1 MRITI
6 SITMLHLTFFFDLS
20 SIFKF
25 EDEIM
30 MLHATIR
37 KSGILLNPC
46 SETIINA
53 VDGFQLNLDSINFYI
68 TAKEN
73 FHSYIKIGA
82 DSEPVFIT
90 CEDEKLYSDVSNWN
104 IPKLSEIFRRGRCN
118 VFNSFMTE
126 AVII

>member
-1 MRITI
+1 MRSTI

-37 KSGILLNPC
+37 KSGILLNTC

-53 VDGFQLNLDSINFYI
+53 LDGFQLNLDSINFCI

-90 CEDEKLYSDVSNWN
+90 CEDESYIVMYQTG
-104 IPKLSEIFRRGRCN
+104 IFRNFPKYSEGAAAMYLTL
-118 VFNSFMTE
+118 S
-126 AVII
+126 